1 MTEPLPVVLLV
12 SAQHPRACGVVD
24 SALPATACATR
35 TQPTRGLTCVQQLP
49 QLRLNLT
56 TRSCVGGPTA
66 HKFAGTSNTGRSRA
80 PLLSSQAQ
88 CRCPCRFPKG
98 YVTASRRLARKDV
111 RCVVPLDAVDC
122 PQFDLYRAV
131 PPPPPCLLPGR
142 LTTSQSSSQTKPKSL
157 RQSMAASPPVAS
169 PTGACCLQDDMI
181 GASGLSLSV
190 RIAPG
195 RARAAPLSPLPNS
208 PAIESA

>member
-131 PPPPPCLLPGR
+131 PPPRPVCCR
-142 LTTSQSSSQTKPKSL
+142 
-157 RQSMAASPPVAS
+157 AASQPLNPRPKQSPSRCANPWPPRRRWLRRQVHAAS
-169 PTGACCLQDDMI
+169 KMT
-181 GASGLSLSV
+181 
-190 RIAPG
+190 
-195 RARAAPLSPLPNS
+195 
-208 PAIESA
+208 